1 MADHSKLPPPSFS
14 LLVTTLAGQAML
26 SMGALPDP
34 VTAKKEKRLDVA
46 RHFIETLAILETKT
60 AGNLTAEET
69 ALLTAA
75 LHQLRLSFVEAQ
87 KEDSDGSKSAGKG
100 ESEGP
105 AAPAE

>member
-1 MADHSKLPPPSFS
+1 MTEQAKLPPPSFS

-34 VTAKKEKRLDVA
+34 VTGTREKRLDVA

-60 AGNLTAEET
+60 AGNLSAEET
-69 ALLTAA
+69 ALLGGA

-87 KEDSDGSKSAGKG
+87 NGQG
-100 ESEGP
+100 ESSKGAGDEAS
-105 AAPAE
+105 AAPTK